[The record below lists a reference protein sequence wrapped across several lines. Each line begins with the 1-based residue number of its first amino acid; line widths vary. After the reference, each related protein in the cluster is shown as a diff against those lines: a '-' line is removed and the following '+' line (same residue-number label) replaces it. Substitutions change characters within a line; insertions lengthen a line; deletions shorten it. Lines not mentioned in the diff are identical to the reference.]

1 LNIDVLAVGAHP
13 DDADLGVG
21 GLLCKIALAG
31 KKVVLLDLTKGELGS
46 RGTVEERRAEAAE
59 AAKVLGIL
67 GRQNAGLP
75 DGGIAN
81 TPEQRLVLIRIFR
94 ELKPTVLLAPMA
106 PDRHPDHTAAHE
118 LVRDA
123 NFFSGVYGVDTG
135 QPPHRA
141 ATIYYYRAY
150 EGTGESPSHVVD
162 ISAVFKQKLAALRAF
177 RSQFYN
183 PDYSGPETMIA
194 SAAFW
199 EAIRTRAEYW
209 GNRIGVRYG
218 EPLYGTLP
226 VAMDL
231 PPELEI
237 RT

>member
-1 LNIDVLAVGAHP
+1 MNIDVLAIGAHP

-21 GLLCKIALAG
+21 GLLCKLALAG
-31 KKVVLLDLTKGELGS
+31 KRAVVLDLTKGELGS
-46 RGTVEERRAEAAE
+46 RGTVEERRVEAAE
-59 AAKVLGIL
+59 AAKLLGIL

-81 TPEQRLVLIRIFR
+81 TPEQRLTLIRILR
-94 ELKPTVLLAPMA
+94 ELKPTVILAPMA

-123 NFFSGVYGVDTG
+123 NFFAGVHGVDTG
-135 QPPHRA
+135 QAPHRA
-141 ATIYYYRAY
+141 ATTYYYRAY

-162 ISAVFKQKLAALRAF
+162 ISAVFEQKLAALRAF

-183 PDYSGPETMIA
+183 PDYAGPETMIA
-194 SAAFW
+194 SPAFW
-199 EAIRTRAEYW
+199 DAIRTRAEYW

-231 PPELEI
+231 PPELE
-237 RT
+237 TCT

>member
-1 LNIDVLAVGAHP
+1 LSIDVLAIGAHP

-21 GLLCKIALAG
+21 GLLCKLALAG
-31 KKVVLLDLTKGELGS
+31 KQAVLLDLTKGELGS
-46 RGTVEERRAEAAE
+46 RGTVEERRVEAAE
-59 AAKVLGIL
+59 SAKILGIME
-67 GRQNAGLP
+67 RRNAGLP

-81 TPEQRLVLIRIFR
+81 TPEQRLVLIRILR
-94 ELKPTVLLAPMA
+94 ELKPALLLAPMA
-106 PDRHPDHTAAHE
+106 PDRHPDHTEAHA

-123 NFFSGVYGVDTG
+123 NFFAGVHGVDTG
-135 QPPHRA
+135 QAPHRA

-162 ISAVFKQKLAALRAF
+162 ISAVFEQKLAALRAF

-183 PDYSGPETMIA
+183 PEYSGPETMIA
-194 SAAFW
+194 SSAFW

-231 PPELEI
+231 PPELER